1 MRTPDLAVRALLGAL
16 LLAGA
21 SHVGAQNA
29 AVTVTVDANANRRP
43 ISPYIYGTA
52 YGTAAT
58 LADLN
63 SPLNRYGGNNSS
75 RYNWQQ
81 NADNRGFDWYFESIG
96 DASATPGERGDAFIA
111 ASRSAGA
118 QPMITVPMIDW
129 VAKVG
134 ASRSKLASFSQGK
147 YGAQTGNDSQWY
159 PDAGNG
165 ILKSTGAAITG
176 NDPNDANV
184 PNVASMQQSWAQHLV
199 GTWGTAAAGGLRFY
213 LLDNE
218 PSIWHSTHRDVHPA
232 GAAMDEIRNKM
243 IAFASAIKNADPSA
257 LVVGPEE
264 WGWSGYFY
272 SGYDQQYGAAHNW
285 CCFPDR
291 QSHGSWDYLPWL
303 LDQMRQ
309 NELATGRRLL
319 DIFSVHYYPQGGEF
333 GNDTSTTM
341 QLLRNRS
348 TRALWDPAYVDPTW
362 INDKVMLIPRLKNW
376 VAAYYPGLPV
386 AITEYNWGAEAHI
399 NGATTQ
405 ADIYGIF
412 GREGLDF
419 GTRWTTP
426 DPSTPTYKAMKLYR
440 NYDGNRS
447 TFGDTSVL
455 ASVPNPDSL
464 SAYAALRSTD
474 GALTIMVISKA
485 LSGTTPVTLSLA
497 GFTATGVAQPWQLT
511 AANAITRLAD
521 VGASGSSVSITVPP
535 QSVTLL
541 VIPAGSPNAP
551 PVARATATPA
561 TGPAPLAVTFSG
573 TGSTDADG
581 SVVAYAWTFGDGAAA
596 TGPAASHTYAA
607 AGAYAAKLTVTDNR
621 GATSSTTIA
630 ISATASTPALEAPTG
645 LTASTSKPGKIT
657 LRWTDRSTGEQ
668 GFYVER
674 AANGTAAFVR
684 VGQVGANTTSFTQTG
699 LAPSQYTYRV
709 QAYNATAVSAYSNQ
723 VTVKTK

>member
-184 PNVASMQQSWAQHLV
+184 PNVASMQQSWVQHLV
-199 GTWGTAAAGGLRFY
+199 GTWGTAAAGGLRYY

-243 IAFASAIKNADPSA
+243 IAFASAIKNADPRRWSSA
-257 LVVGPEE
+257 RRNG
-264 WGWSGYFY
+264 G
-272 SGYDQQYGAAHNW
+272 GAA
-285 CCFPDR
+285 
-291 QSHGSWDYLPWL
+291 
-303 LDQMRQ
+303 
-309 NELATGRRLL
+309 
-319 DIFSVHYYPQGGEF
+319 
-333 GNDTSTTM
+333 TST
-341 QLLRNRS
+341 
-348 TRALWDPAYVDPTW
+348 
-362 INDKVMLIPRLKNW
+362 
-376 VAAYYPGLPV
+376 
-386 AITEYNWGAEAHI
+386 
-399 NGATTQ
+399 
-405 ADIYGIF
+405 
-412 GREGLDF
+412 
-419 GTRWTTP
+419 
-426 DPSTPTYKAMKLYR
+426 
-440 NYDGNRS
+440 
-447 TFGDTSVL
+447 
-455 ASVPNPDSL
+455 
-464 SAYAALRSTD
+464 
-474 GALTIMVISKA
+474 
-485 LSGTTPVTLSLA
+485 
-497 GFTATGVAQPWQLT
+497 
-511 AANAITRLAD
+511 
-521 VGASGSSVSITVPP
+521 
-535 QSVTLL
+535 
-541 VIPAGSPNAP
+541 
-551 PVARATATPA
+551 
-561 TGPAPLAVTFSG
+561 
-573 TGSTDADG
+573 
-581 SVVAYAWTFGDGAAA
+581 AA
-596 TGPAASHTYAA
+596 T
-607 AGAYAAKLTVTDNR
+607 
-621 GATSSTTIA
+621 TSSTAPRITGAAFPTASRTAVGIICPGCSTRCARTSLRPAGACWTFSPCTITRKA
-630 ISATASTPALEAPTG
+630 ESSATTRPRRCSCCATVLRARSGTPPTSIPPGSTT
-645 LTASTSKPGKIT
+645 
-657 LRWTDRSTGEQ
+657 R
-668 GFYVER
+668 
-674 AANGTAAFVR
+674 
-684 VGQVGANTTSFTQTG
+684 
-699 LAPSQYTYRV
+699 
-709 QAYNATAVSAYSNQ
+709 
-723 VTVKTK
+723 